1 MRNVFLIAQNT
12 FKIIFK
18 KKSNVIVYIVLP
30 IVLVI
35 VFMGMQGSTS
45 SSKVSMGIINKDNTK
60 ISGDM
65 INYLKSTEKFKFVS
79 LDENDLEESVAN
91 GDVQFAVIVPKNMK
105 EKVINNEIDKIEIIS
120 IKGQDATVW
129 IENYIDMYMKN
140 IMDISKSSN
149 GQEEIFDKMYEGY
162 SKQGLILKSEFVT
175 DSTKYIS
182 KGQGTTQSTMG
193 LFILVMLIGASTTS
207 SLILKEK
214 RERTYQRICSSP
226 VSSKQYMMGN
236 VIVNLFIVFIQVS
249 IVLFLAAVVLKYNT
263 HIKTTQLLIILMS
276 FGTVAVS
283 IGLLIVV
290 FSRSTSSAGSLSTL
304 IITPSCMLGGCF
316 WPISIMPSFLRKLSD
331 FIPQSWALGAI
342 KKLQEGAQFSDIL
355 GHILILISFAITF
368 FLISVYKMK
377 KDRSVQRFI

>member
-1 MRNVFLIAQNT
+1 MKNVFLIAQNT

-45 SSKVSMGIINKDNTK
+45 SSKVSMGIVNKDNTK
-60 ISGDM
+60 IAGDM
-65 INYLKSTEKFKFVS
+65 LEYLHSTEKFEIVP
-79 LDENDLEESVAN
+79 LDEENLEESVAS
-91 GDVQFAVIVPKNMK
+91 GDVQFAVIFPGNMK
-105 EKVINNEIDKIEIIS
+105 EKILNKNINKIEIIS

-129 IENYIDMYMKN
+129 IENYINMYMKN
-140 IMDISKSSN
+140 IMDISKATK
-149 GQEEIFDKMYEGY
+149 GQEDIFDVIYEGY
-162 SKQGLILKSEFVT
+162 TKQELILQSEFVT
-175 DSTKYIS
+175 DNTK
-182 KGQGTTQSTMG
+182 GVGRTQTSMG

-207 SLILKEK
+207 TLILKEK

-226 VSSKQYMMGN
+226 VSSKEYMMGN
-236 VIVNLFIVFIQVS
+236 VIVNLFIVFIQITVV
-249 IVLFLAAVVLKYNT
+249 IFLATVILKYNI
-263 HIKTTQLLIILMS
+263 HMEAMQLLVILMS
-276 FGTVAVS
+276 FGCVAVA

-290 FSRSTSSAGSLSTL
+290 FSKSSSNGGTLSTL

-316 WPISIMPSFLRKLSD
+316 WPVAIMPPFLRKLSD

-342 KKLQEGAQFSDIL
+342 RKLQEGAQFSDIL
-355 GHILILISFAITF
+355 GNILILLGFASTF

-377 KDRSVQRFI
+377 RDRSVQRFI

>member
-1 MRNVFLIAQNT
+1 MRNIFLIAQNT

-45 SSKVSMGIINKDNTK
+45 SSKVSMGIINKDNTEMA
-60 ISGDM
+60 GDM
-65 INYLKSTEKFKFVS
+65 LKYLKSTEKFEIIP
-79 LDENDLEESVAN
+79 LDEDNLEDSVAS
-91 GDVQFAVIVPKNMK
+91 GDVQFAVIIPEDMK
-105 EKVINNEIDKIEIIS
+105 AKVLNNDIDKIEIIS

-129 IENYIDMYMKN
+129 IENYINMYMEN
-140 IMDISKSSN
+140 IMDISKSAN
-149 GQEEIFDKMYEGY
+149 GQEEIFDKIYEGY
-162 SKQGLILKSEFVT
+162 SKQKLILQSEFVT
-175 DSTKYIS
+175 DNTKDIS
-182 KGQGTTQSTMG
+182 KGQGTTQDTMG

-207 SLILKEK
+207 ALILEEK

-236 VIVNLFIVFIQVS
+236 VIVNLFIVFIQIT
-249 IVLFLAAVVLKYNT
+249 IVLLLATVVLKYNT
-263 HIKTTQLLIILMS
+263 NIKTMQLLIILMS

-290 FSRSTSSAGSLSTL
+290 FSKSTSSAGSLSTL

-316 WPISIMPSFLRKLSD
+316 WRVSIMPPFLQKLSD
-331 FIPQSWALGAI
+331 FIPQSWALAAI
-342 KKLQEGAQFSDIL
+342 KKLQEGAQFSEII
-355 GHILILISFAITF
+355 GNILILLSFAVTF